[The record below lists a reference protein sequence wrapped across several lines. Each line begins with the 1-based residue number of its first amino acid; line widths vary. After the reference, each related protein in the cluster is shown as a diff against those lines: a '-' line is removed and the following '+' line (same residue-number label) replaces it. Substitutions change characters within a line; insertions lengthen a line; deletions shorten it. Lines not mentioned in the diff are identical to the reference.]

1 MANQDS
7 GYALKNEND
16 TYYCGLNMFD
26 KQLRKVKIYH
36 SLRYAKEAIENIKER
51 NPEHRDDV
59 WRIIKVE
66 IREI

>member
-7 GYALKNEND
+7 GYILKNEND
-16 TYYCGLNMFD
+16 VYYCGLCFD

-51 NPEHRDDV
+51 YPEYRDSI
-59 WRIIKVE
+59 WKIIKVE
-66 IREI
+66 IREV